1 MPRFYLPTD
10 LAPNT
15 TFRLPENIVRHIH
28 VLRLNA
34 GDAITLFN
42 GTGND
47 FDATLQEIGKRH
59 AQCHITAQR
68 QPENESRLQITL
80 IQAISSG
87 ERMDFTLQKSVE
99 LGVRAICPIISERCV
114 VRLSGER
121 ADKRVQRWQ
130 DIAIAACEQ
139 SGRSIVPTVLPIVS
153 FSDYLR
159 QMPPELH
166 LMMSLRRATTLR
178 DIAPA
183 PQSLRL
189 MIGPEGGAG
198 CRRANHHAG
207 QTRVAH
213 RNRFASGAGGDAS
226 VVGGFL
232 KRLKLGGEFQAA

>member
-1 MPRFYLPTD
+1 MPRFYLPTA
-10 LAPNT
+10 LAPHT
-15 TFRLPENIVRHIH
+15 TLNLPDNIIRHIH

-34 GDAITLFN
+34 GDSITLFN

-47 FDATLQEIGKRH
+47 FAATLQTIGKRH
-59 AQCHITAQR
+59 AECHIHAQR
-68 QPENESRLQITL
+68 QPENESALNITL
-80 IQAISSG
+80 VQAVSSG

-99 LGVRAICPIISERCV
+99 LGVRAIQPIISERCV
-114 VRLSGER
+114 VRLSGDR

-130 DIAIAACEQ
+130 DIVIAACEQ

-189 MIGPEGGAG
+189 MIGPEGGWTPA
-198 CRRANHHAG
+198 
-207 QTRVAH
+207 
-213 RNRFASGAGGDAS
+213 
-226 VVGGFL
+226 
-232 KRLKLGGEFQAA
+232 EEQAALAAGVQTITLGKRVLRTETAAMAAMAAMQVLWGDF

>member
-183 PQSLRL
+183 PQTLRL
-189 MIGPEGGAG
+189 MIGPEGGWTPA
-198 CRRANHHAG
+198 
-207 QTRVAH
+207 
-213 RNRFASGAGGDAS
+213 
-226 VVGGFL
+226 
-232 KRLKLGGEFQAA
+232 EEQAALAAGVQTITLGKRVLRTETASLAALAAMQVLWGDF

>member
-47 FDATLQEIGKRH
+47 FDATLQAIGKRH
-59 AQCHITAQR
+59 AECHITAQR
-68 QPENESRLQITL
+68 QPENESPLQITL

-130 DIAIAACEQ
+130 DIVIAACEQ

-189 MIGPEGGAG
+189 MIGPEGGWTPA
-198 CRRANHHAG
+198 
-207 QTRVAH
+207 
-213 RNRFASGAGGDAS
+213 
-226 VVGGFL
+226 
-232 KRLKLGGEFQAA
+232 EEQAALAAGVQTITLGKRVLRTETAAMAAMAAMQVLWGDF

>member
-1 MPRFYLPTD
+1 MPRFYLPTA
-10 LAPNT
+10 LAPHT
-15 TFRLPENIVRHIH
+15 TLNLPDNIIRHIH

-34 GDAITLFN
+34 GDSITLFN

-47 FDATLQEIGKRH
+47 FAATLQTIGKRH
-59 AQCHITAQR
+59 AECHIHAQR
-68 QPENESRLQITL
+68 QPENESPLAITL
-80 IQAISSG
+80 VQAISSG

-99 LGVRAICPIISERCV
+99 LGVRAIQPIISERCV

-130 DIAIAACEQ
+130 DIVIAACEQ
-139 SGRSIVPTVLPIVS
+139 SGRSIVPTVQPIVS

-189 MIGPEGGAG
+189 MIGPEGGWTPA
-198 CRRANHHAG
+198 
-207 QTRVAH
+207 
-213 RNRFASGAGGDAS
+213 
-226 VVGGFL
+226 
-232 KRLKLGGEFQAA
+232 EEQAALDAGVQTITLGKRVLRTETASLAALAAMQVLWGDF

>member
-47 FDATLQEIGKRH
+47 FDATLQDLGKRH
-59 AQCHITAQR
+59 AECHITAQR
-68 QPENESRLQITL
+68 QPENESPLAITL
-80 IQAISSG
+80 VQAVSSG

-99 LGVRAICPIISERCV
+99 LGVRAIQPIISERCV

-130 DIAIAACEQ
+130 DIVIAACEQ

-189 MIGPEGGAG
+189 MIGPEGGWTPA
-198 CRRANHHAG
+198 
-207 QTRVAH
+207 
-213 RNRFASGAGGDAS
+213 
-226 VVGGFL
+226 
-232 KRLKLGGEFQAA
+232 EEQAALAAGVQTITLGKRVLRTETAAMAAMAAIQVLWGDF

>member
-183 PQSLRL
+183 PQSLRRML
-189 MIGPEGGAG
+189 GPEGGWTPA
-198 CRRANHHAG
+198 
-207 QTRVAH
+207 
-213 RNRFASGAGGDAS
+213 
-226 VVGGFL
+226 
-232 KRLKLGGEFQAA
+232 EEQAALDAGVQTITLGKRVLRTETASLAALAAMQVLWGDF

>member
-114 VRLSGER
+114 VRLSGDR

-130 DIAIAACEQ
+130 DIVIAACEQ

-166 LMMSLRRATTLR
+166 LMMSLRRAQALR
-178 DIAPA
+178 DIAPVS
-183 PQSLRL
+183 QSLRL
-189 MIGPEGGAG
+189 MIGPEGGWTPA
-198 CRRANHHAG
+198 
-207 QTRVAH
+207 
-213 RNRFASGAGGDAS
+213 
-226 VVGGFL
+226 
-232 KRLKLGGEFQAA
+232 EEQAALDAGVQTITLGKRVLRTETASLAVLAAMQVLWGDF

>member
-59 AQCHITAQR
+59 AECHITAQR
-68 QPENESRLQITL
+68 QPENESALNITL
-80 IQAISSG
+80 VQAVSSG

-166 LMMSLRRATTLR
+166 LMMSLRRAQALR
-178 DIAPA
+178 DIAPVS
-183 PQSLRL
+183 QSLRL
-189 MIGPEGGAG
+189 MIGPEGGWTPA
-198 CRRANHHAG
+198 
-207 QTRVAH
+207 
-213 RNRFASGAGGDAS
+213 
-226 VVGGFL
+226 
-232 KRLKLGGEFQAA
+232 EEQAALDAGVQTITLGKRVLRTETAAMAAMAAMQVLWGDF

>member
-1 MPRFYLPTD
+1 MPRFYLPTA

-15 TFRLPENIVRHIH
+15 TFRLPDNIVRHIH

-47 FDATLQEIGKRH
+47 FDATLQTIGKRH
-59 AQCHITAQR
+59 AECHIHAQR
-68 QPENESRLQITL
+68 QPENESPLAITL
-80 IQAISSG
+80 VQAISSG

-99 LGVRAICPIISERCV
+99 LGVRAIQPIISERCV

-121 ADKRVQRWQ
+121 AEKRVQRWQ
-130 DIAIAACEQ
+130 DIVIAACEQ
-139 SGRSIVPTVLPIVS
+139 SGRSVVPTVLPIVS
-153 FSDYLR
+153 FNDYLR

-183 PQSLRL
+183 PQTLRL
-189 MIGPEGGAG
+189 MIGPEGGWTPA
-198 CRRANHHAG
+198 
-207 QTRVAH
+207 
-213 RNRFASGAGGDAS
+213 
-226 VVGGFL
+226 
-232 KRLKLGGEFQAA
+232 EEQAALEAGVQTITLGKRVLRTETAAMAAMAAMQVLWGDF

>member
-1 MPRFYLPTD
+1 MPRFYLPAP
-10 LAPNT
+10 LAPHT
-15 TFRLPENIVRHIH
+15 TFSLPDNIVRHIH
-28 VLRLNA
+28 VLRLNT
-34 GDAITLFN
+34 GDNITLFN
-42 GTGND
+42 GTGSD
-47 FDATLQEIGKRH
+47 FDATLQTIGKRH
-59 AQCHITAQR
+59 AECHIHAQR
-68 QPENESRLQITL
+68 QPENESPLAITL
-80 IQAISSG
+80 VQAVSSG

-99 LGVRAICPIISERCV
+99 LGVRAIQPIISERCV

-130 DIAIAACEQ
+130 DIVIAACEQ

-189 MIGPEGGAG
+189 MIGPEGGWTPA
-198 CRRANHHAG
+198 
-207 QTRVAH
+207 
-213 RNRFASGAGGDAS
+213 
-226 VVGGFL
+226 
-232 KRLKLGGEFQAA
+232 EEQAALAAGVQTITLGKRVLRTETAAMVAMAAMQVLWGDF

>member
-1 MPRFYLPTD
+1 MPRFYLPAP
-10 LAPNT
+10 LALQT
-15 TFRLPENIVRHIH
+15 TFSLPENIVRHIH

-59 AQCHITAQR
+59 AECHITAQR
-68 QPENESRLQITL
+68 QPENESPLAITL
-80 IQAISSG
+80 VQAISSG

-99 LGVRAICPIISERCV
+99 LGVHAIQPIISERCV

-130 DIAIAACEQ
+130 DIVIAACEQ
-139 SGRSIVPTVLPIVS
+139 SGRSVVPTVLPIVS

-183 PQSLRL
+183 PQTLRL
-189 MIGPEGGAG
+189 MIGPEGGWTPA
-198 CRRANHHAG
+198 
-207 QTRVAH
+207 
-213 RNRFASGAGGDAS
+213 
-226 VVGGFL
+226 
-232 KRLKLGGEFQAA
+232 EEQAALEAGVQTITLGKRVLRTETASLAAMQVLWGDF

>member
-1 MPRFYLPTD
+1 MPRFYLPTA
-10 LAPNT
+10 LAPHT
-15 TFRLPENIVRHIH
+15 TLNLPDNIIRHIH

-34 GDAITLFN
+34 GDSITLFN

-47 FDATLQEIGKRH
+47 FAATLQTIGKRH
-59 AQCHITAQR
+59 AECHIHAQR
-68 QPENESRLQITL
+68 QPENESPLAITL
-80 IQAISSG
+80 VQAISSG

-99 LGVRAICPIISERCV
+99 LGVRTIQPIISERCV

-130 DIAIAACEQ
+130 DIVIAACEQ

-178 DIAPA
+178 GIAPA
-183 PQSLRL
+183 PQTLRL
-189 MIGPEGGAG
+189 MIGPEGGWTPA
-198 CRRANHHAG
+198 
-207 QTRVAH
+207 
-213 RNRFASGAGGDAS
+213 
-226 VVGGFL
+226 
-232 KRLKLGGEFQAA
+232 EEQAALEAGVQTITLGKRVLRTETASLAVLAAMQVLWGDF

>member
-1 MPRFYLPTD
+1 MPRFYLPTA
-10 LAPNT
+10 LAPHT
-15 TFRLPENIVRHIH
+15 TLNLPDNIIRHIH

-34 GDAITLFN
+34 GDSITLFN

-47 FDATLQEIGKRH
+47 FAATLQEIGKRH

-68 QPENESRLQITL
+68 QPENESPLKITL
-80 IQAISSG
+80 VQAISSG

-99 LGVRAICPIISERCV
+99 LGVHAIQPIISERCV

-139 SGRSIVPTVLPIVS
+139 SGRSIVPTVQPIVS
-153 FSDYLR
+153 FADYLR
-159 QMPPELH
+159 QMPRHELH
-166 LMMSLRRATTLR
+166 LMMSLHRTTTLR

-189 MIGPEGGAG
+189 MIGPEGGWTPA
-198 CRRANHHAG
+198 
-207 QTRVAH
+207 
-213 RNRFASGAGGDAS
+213 
-226 VVGGFL
+226 
-232 KRLKLGGEFQAA
+232 EEQAALAAGVQTITLGKRVLRTETAAMAAMAAMQVLWGDF

>member
-1 MPRFYLPTD
+1 MPRFYLPTA
-10 LAPNT
+10 LAPHT
-15 TFRLPENIVRHIH
+15 TLNLPDNIIRHIH

-34 GDAITLFN
+34 GDSITLFN

-47 FDATLQEIGKRH
+47 FAATLQTIGKRH
-59 AQCHITAQR
+59 AECHIHAQR
-68 QPENESRLQITL
+68 QPENESPLAITL
-80 IQAISSG
+80 VQAISSG

-99 LGVRAICPIISERCV
+99 LGVRAIQPIISERCV

-130 DIAIAACEQ
+130 DIVIAACEQ

-183 PQSLRL
+183 PQTLRL
-189 MIGPEGGAG
+189 MIGPEGGWTPAEEQATLEAG
-198 CRRANHHAG
+198 V
-207 QTRVAH
+207 QTITLGKRVL
-213 RNRFASGAGGDAS
+213 RTETASLAVLAAMQVLWGD
-226 VVGGFL
+226 F
-232 KRLKLGGEFQAA
+232 

>member
-10 LAPNT
+10 LALNT

-28 VLRLNA
+28 VLRLNT
-34 GDAITLFN
+34 GDSITLFN

-47 FDATLQEIGKRH
+47 FDATLQAIGKRH
-59 AQCHITAQR
+59 AECHITAQR
-68 QPENESRLQITL
+68 QPENESPLAITL
-80 IQAISSG
+80 VQAISSG

-99 LGVRAICPIISERCV
+99 MGVRTIQPIISERCV

-121 ADKRVQRWQ
+121 AEKRVQRWQ
-130 DIAIAACEQ
+130 DIVIAACEQ

-178 DIAPA
+178 GIAPA
-183 PQSLRL
+183 PQTLRL
-189 MIGPEGGAG
+189 MIGPEGGWTPA
-198 CRRANHHAG
+198 
-207 QTRVAH
+207 
-213 RNRFASGAGGDAS
+213 
-226 VVGGFL
+226 
-232 KRLKLGGEFQAA
+232 EEQAALEAGVQTITLGKRVLRTETASLAALAAMQVLWGDF